1 MQSKII
7 NRAVELLE
15 SGEVSLA
22 IGWRAGEFEY
32 DVTPSLFRTAKDLGL
47 NCVYNDFCASNL
59 SKYLIK
65 VLRKEEGKVLVFLKS
80 CDTYSLNQL
89 LKEHKFARD
98 RVYIIG
104 VPCDEKVDPDKVKT
118 ALGED
123 VLTMNSDGTTVTISN
138 LDGEEK
144 TIAKSE
150 VLLQKCINCKSR
162 KHVVYDE
169 LFGDEVEI
177 LDSHRFDEVEKIE
190 KMTPTERYDFWR
202 GELSRCIRCNACR
215 DVCPACTCEKCV
227 FDNRESG
234 VEHKVA
240 SNDFEE
246 NQFHIIR
253 AFHVAGRCT
262 DCGECSRVCPEH
274 IPLHLLNRKII
285 KDIDEFYGEYQAG
298 DDLDTIEPL
307 TMFNQVDVEPSI
319 VKTRGIN

>member
-1 MQSKII
+1 MQSAII
-7 NRAVELLE
+7 KRAAELLE

-22 IGWRAGEFEY
+22 IGWRPGEFEY
-32 DVTPSLFRTAKDLGL
+32 DMTPSLFRTAKDLEK
-47 NCVYNDFCASNL
+47 NCVYNDFSSANL

-65 VLRKEEGKVLVFLKS
+65 TLIKEEGKVLVFLKS

-89 LKEHKFARD
+89 LKEHKFDRD

-104 VPCDEKVDPDKVKT
+104 VSCDEKIDPDKVKT

-123 VLTMNSDGTTVTISN
+123 ILTMSSDGTTVTVTN

-169 LFGDEVEI
+169 LFGEEDEI
-177 LDSHRFDEVEKIE
+177 LDSHRFDEVEKLE
-190 KMTPTERYDFWR
+190 AMSSEERYEFWR

-246 NQFHIIR
+246 TQFHIIR

-285 KDIDEFYGEYQAG
+285 KDIDDFYGEYQAG
-298 DDLDTIEPL
+298 DDLDTIAPL

-319 VKTRGIN
+319 VKTREND

>member
-1 MQSKII
+1 MSTEIMK
-7 NRAVELLE
+7 RAAELLK
-15 SGEVSLA
+15 SGEVSLVL
-22 IGWRAGEFEY
+22 GWRVGDFDY
-32 DVTPSLFRTAKDLGL
+32 DLTPSMFRTAEDLEK
-47 NCVYNDFCASNL
+47 NCIYNDFSAANL

-65 VLRKEEGKVLVFLKS
+65 TLRKEEGKVLVFLKS
-80 CDTYSLNQL
+80 CDTYSFNQL
-89 LKEHKFARD
+89 LKEHKFDRE

-104 VPCDEKVDPDKVKT
+104 VPCDEKVDFDKVKT
-118 ALGED
+118 ILGED
-123 VLTMNSDGTTVTISN
+123 IIKMKSDGTTVTVTT
-138 LDGEEK
+138 LDGDEK

-150 VLLQKCINCKSR
+150 VILQKCINCKSR

-169 LFGDEVEI
+169 LFGEEGEV
-177 LDSHRFDEVEKIE
+177 LNSHRFDEVAKIE
-190 KMTPTERYDFWR
+190 AMEPEERYEFWR

-215 DVCPACTCEKCV
+215 DVCPACTCEHCV
-227 FDNRESG
+227 FDNQESG
-234 VEHKVA
+234 VEQKVA

-285 KDIDEFYGEYQAG
+285 SDIDEFYGDYQAG
-298 DDLDTIEPL
+298 DDVDSIAPL

-319 VKTRGIN
+319 VKSRGDN